1 MIDQSKFVW
10 LMSNEDPFVNNIMIK
25 LIDSL
30 IKTRRVKLSNKT

>member
-1 MIDQSKFVW
+1 
-10 LMSNEDPFVNNIMIK
+10 MSNEDPFVTCNNIMIK